1 MSLIHAKGLEKHYGQ
16 QVVLERM
23 NLTVEAGEFIT
34 LVGASG
40 CGKTTFLK
48 LLLGTEGVSRG
59 ELLLDGKP
67 IPGEPGPDRGIV
79 FQKYSVF
86 PHLTVLGNVIMAEE
100 LARAPLTGKLFG
112 AKRREARVAAE
123 KRLAEVGLSH
133 ALDKYPHELSGG
145 MQQRLAIAQAL
156 MMKPRILL
164 LDEPF
169 GALDPGIR
177 KDMHQ
182 LILRLWEEQQLTIF
196 MITHDL
202 KEAFELGSRV
212 WVFDKVRVD
221 PQAPQAYGSTIT
233 YDLPT
238 ERNKAKASSQQPGA
252 HQPGSVQPG
261 SVQPGFVQTGA
272 DQTGADQPTPEHE
285 TLTTPAH
292 SVSQAT
298 LTGGQINEHTA

>member
-123 KRLAEVGLSH
+123 ARLAEVGLSH

-182 LILRLWEEQQLTIF
+182 LILRLWKEQQLTIF

-221 PQAPQAYGSTIT
+221 AQAPQAYGSTIT

-238 ERNKAKASSQQPGA
+238 ERSKTKASSP
-252 HQPGSVQPG
+252 QPGSVKTG
-261 SVQPGFVQTGA
+261 SG
-272 DQTGADQPTPEHE
+272 QPTPEHE
-285 TLTTPAH
+285 ALMTPAH

-298 LTGGQINEHTA
+298 LTGGQFNEHTA